1 MFRVLIKD
9 LRISPMRTFLT
20 GFSMFIGILAMIVA
34 VLVGTLGRESLLSVN
49 AQIFGYT
56 PTYAM
61 NISQMNLNDV
71 NKAEDFFEIMD
82 KEPKAKTIVATPKT
96 GLQFAPLEC
105 LAELKEKS
113 QQLYK
118 DLSYVETICTTSE
131 YNRIFNLPIY
141 EGQWLSDSKDAMA
154 LEAVVNKS
162 AAEIFSTSYMV
173 ASPKD
178 SLALIP
184 LNIIG
189 TINDGKEWPVIYIN
203 ILPLLYRVPNIF
215 EMENAELYWYNKDNM
230 PQNNMQSYISDI
242 LYDTVGG
249 EIESINRVDSGDDYS
264 SVIEMLQL
272 GLIVTATLLLFV
284 SVLGQINIGLSSL
297 EQRTHELL
305 IRRALGASR
314 INIAVLVLGSQF
326 ILSMLVCI
334 IAVLI
339 SVVLVDSVGIFL
351 PIDTPISIP
360 EYPYT
365 ATIIAVFTSIITA
378 LLGGIIPA
386 IKAAKL
392 EPALALR

>member
-1 MFRVLIKD
+1 MFRILVKD
-9 LRISPMRTFLT
+9 LRIAPMRTFLT
-20 GFSMFIGILAMIVA
+20 GFSMFIGILAMIAA
-34 VLVGTLGRESLLSVN
+34 VLVGTLGKESLLSVN

-61 NISQMNLNDV
+61 NISQMNFNDI
-71 NKAEDFFEIMD
+71 NKVEDFLEIM
-82 KEPKAKTIVATPKT
+82 ERTPKPKTIIATPEA
-96 GLQFAPLEC
+96 GLQFAPLNC
-105 LAELKEKS
+105 LADLKEKPK
-113 QQLYK
+113 QLYR
-118 DLSYVETICTTSE
+118 DLSYVETVCTTSE
-131 YNRIFNLPIY
+131 YNKIFNLPIY
-141 EGQWLSDSKDAMA
+141 EGQWLSDWKEAMA
-154 LEAVVNKS
+154 LEVVVNKS

-173 ASPKD
+173 ASLKD
-178 SLALIP
+178 SLALTP

-189 TINDGKEWPVIYIN
+189 TVNDGKEWPVIYIN

-215 EMENAELYWYNKDNM
+215 ETENVELYWYNKDNM
-230 PQNNMQSYISDI
+230 TQDNIQSYISDI

-249 EIESINRVDSGDDYS
+249 KVEGVNRVDSGDDYN

-272 GLIVTATLLLFV
+272 GLIVTAMLLLFV

-314 INIAVLVLGSQF
+314 LNIAVLVLGSQF
-326 ILSMLVCI
+326 ILSMLVCT

-339 SVVLVDSVGIFL
+339 SVILTECVGFFL
-351 PIDTPISIP
+351 PIDTPISVP
-360 EYPYT
+360 EYPYM
-365 ATIIAVFTSIITA
+365 AAMIAVFTSIITA